1 MTIHSITKSRQP
13 ESGIHDHISY
23 YDYVTFIEMYKSAE
37 GCIRIGDT
45 AREMDGKAVPL
56 QIIYDYK
63 VLIGYF

>member
-1 MTIHSITKSRQP
+1 
-13 ESGIHDHISY
+13 
-23 YDYVTFIEMYKSAE
+23 MYKPAE